1 MSSSVKILAFSDVHG
16 QRYLKMLISS
26 IKSIWNELRDVR
38 LVVAAGDF
46 VDHADVGQ
54 FRAVYTQLEKLFEDK
69 IVVAV
74 PGNEEY
80 DERLSAI
87 IDIARDFVWLVD
99 SRTTISVEG
108 LSICIVGGRGI
119 LKRPTPWQ
127 LKNVPN
133 IVERYSQL
141 KSKLKN
147 LLKECSNPKILVT
160 HYATTFETVVGEPE
174 SIFDYLGYPLVE
186 ELNSVEKPLVAI
198 HGHAHRSKVTHRLVN
213 DVEVHNVALPANG
226 GAKIVELR
234 IDNKGIDR
242 SGGIRGKT
250 LLDFVR
256 IKQQ

>member
-1 MSSSVKILAFSDVHG
+1 
-16 QRYLKMLISS
+16 MLISS
-26 IKSIWNELRDVR
+26 IKSIWDELRDVK

-46 VDHADVGQ
+46 VDHANIGQ
-54 FRAVYTQLEKLFEDK
+54 FRALYTQLEKLFEDK

-108 LSICIVGGRGI
+108 LDICIVGSRGI

-133 IVERYSQL
+133 IVEKYSQL
-141 KSKLKN
+141 KLKLKN

-174 SIFDYLGYPLVE
+174 SIFDHLGYPLVE
-186 ELNSVEKPLVAI
+186 ELDSAEKPVVAI
-198 HGHAHRSKVTHRLVN
+198 HGHAHRSKVTRGLVK
-213 DVEVHNVALPANG
+213 DVEVYNVALPANG

-234 IDNKGIDR
+234 IDNKGIDV
-242 SGGIRGKT
+242 SGGSKSRT
-250 LLDFVR
+250 LLDFARV
-256 IKQQ
+256 KQR